1 MSKERKCLFCGNEY
15 QYCPNCKDYNSY
27 PTWMFNFDT
36 EKCRDLY
43 KVVGGYNMGT
53 RTIEEVKSTL
63 DKHGV
68 TDYSIFPKAL
78 QEKLSNN
85 TSVNTEEIKDEPK
98 VEIKDEL
105 KVEVEDESRVE
116 VENELETKIK
126 DEPKKE
132 VMQESN
138 QKKQEFT
145 KGNKNF
151 VSRKMKKNNYGRRDG
166 E

>member
-1 MSKERKCLFCGNEY
+1 MSKERKCIFCGKGY
-15 QYCPNCKDYNSY
+15 QYCPNCKDYSSY
-27 PTWMFNFDT
+27 PSWMFNFDT

-43 KVVGGYNMGT
+43 KVIGGYNIGV
-53 RTIEEVKSTL
+53 RTIEDVKATL

-85 TSVNTEEIKDEPK
+85 TSVKTEDIKKEIKDEPK
-98 VEIKDEL
+98 VEANNEL
-105 KVEVEDESRVE
+105 KVEVK
-116 VENELETKIK
+116 NELETEIK

-132 VMQESN
+132 VIQESN

>member
-1 MSKERKCLFCGNEY
+1 MSKERKCLFCGKEY
-15 QYCPNCKDYNSY
+15 LYCPNCKDYSLY

-43 KVVGGYNMGT
+43 KTIGGYNIGV
-53 RTIEEVKSTL
+53 RTIEDVKATL

-78 QEKLSNN
+78 QEKLSGD
-85 TSVNTEEIKDEPK
+85 TSVKTEDIKEEPK

-105 KVEVEDESRVE
+105 KDEIKDESKVE
-116 VENELETKIK
+116 VENKTKVEIEE
-126 DEPKKE
+126 EPKKE
-132 VMQESN
+132 VVQESN

>member
-1 MSKERKCLFCGNEY
+1 MSKQKTCIFCGKEY
-15 QYCPNCKDYNSY
+15 QYCPNCKDYSSY

-43 KVVGGYNMGT
+43 NVMGGYNIGI
-53 RTIEEVKSTL
+53 RTIEDVKATL

-78 QEKLSNN
+78 QEKLSG
-85 TSVNTEEIKDEPK
+85 SSLEIKDEP
-98 VEIKDEL
+98 EIEVNDEP
-105 KVEVEDESRVE
+105 
-116 VENELETKIK
+116 KI
-126 DEPKKE
+126 EPKKE
-132 VMQESN
+132 VVQESN

-145 KGNKNF
+145 KGNKNY